1 MGIVLRMFFRFNA
14 DLRQW
19 LQDAFDV
26 DLSECVHGKQEISN
40 HTIIGCLRRMSDW
53 YGEHQQTGQ
62 EEYKGWPSMPLHY
75 SSHDP
80 SADVDL
86 YRDVDSPYMSSYF
99 TTCCIYRFRCPSVL
113 YASSGKA

>member
-62 EEYKGWPSMPLHY
+62 EEYKG
-75 SSHDP
+75 
-80 SADVDL
+80 
-86 YRDVDSPYMSSYF
+86 
-99 TTCCIYRFRCPSVL
+99 
-113 YASSGKA
+113 